1 MPRLTKRRWLVILLG
16 IAAILLVF
24 AVSAWRSA
32 IRRNRS
38 VPFEPFRIAGN
49 LYYVGTP
56 DVTSFLLTGP
66 QGDVLID
73 GGYPESAPLIM
84 ASIAKLGF
92 RITDVKVLLNSHA
105 HFDHVGGLAALQKA
119 SGAELWVSEGDADA
133 IASGGRHDASATFLP
148 FKFLASVGLMGYSAA
163 RVDHR
168 FTDGAKIRLGP
179 IELTAHVTPG
189 HTRGCTSW
197 SFPVRDG
204 DRELLAVDVC
214 SLSLLP
220 GMRLVEPERYP
231 GIRSDFERSFTTLR
245 SLPAD
250 IFLGSHAGFFDMQRK
265 VHERAT
271 AKDPAAPFIDRAGYL
286 QYIDRAESRFRAL
299 LADQQQHH

>member
-1 MPRLTKRRWLVILLG
+1 MPRHTRRRWLIVLLG
-16 IAAILLVF
+16 VAAVLFMVVI
-24 AVSAWRSA
+24 SAWRSA

-66 QGDVLID
+66 EGDVLID

-92 RITDVKVLLNSHA
+92 RITDVNVLLNTHA
-105 HFDHVGGLAALQKA
+105 HFDHAAGLAALQKA
-119 SGAELWVSEGDADA
+119 SGADLWVSERDADA
-133 IASGGRHDASATFLP
+133 VASGGRHDASATFLP
-148 FKFLASVGLMGYSAA
+148 FKFLASVGLMGYPAA

-168 FTDGAKIRLGP
+168 FTDGATIRLGP
-179 IELTAHVTPG
+179 IELTAHITPG

-214 SLSLLP
+214 SLTLLP

-231 GIRSDFERSFTTLR
+231 VIRAGFERSFTTLR
-245 SLPAD
+245 SL
-250 IFLGSHAGFFDMQRK
+250 H
-265 VHERAT
+265 
-271 AKDPAAPFIDRAGYL
+271 
-286 QYIDRAESRFRAL
+286 
-299 LADQQQHH
+299 